1 MKVNE
6 NFTGLSENYLFA
18 DIAKKVRAFKM
29 QAPDADVI
37 SLGIGDVTQ
46 PLAPAVIEALHKAA
60 DEMATATT
68 FRGYGPERGYDFLRE
83 AIVTHDFRARGID
96 IEADEVF
103 VSDGAKSDIGNFQEL
118 LSPECVVAVTDPV
131 YPVYVDSNVM
141 AGRRIVA
148 LPCTAE
154 NGFVPELPSEHV
166 DVIYLCYPNNPT
178 GTTHNKEQLKVWV
191 DYAISEEALILYDAA
206 YEAYIQSKDVPHSI
220 YEIPGA
226 KQCAVEFHSYSKT
239 AGFTG
244 IRCGYTVVPKALLP
258 APPVGKRAASQ
269 LLSKD
274 EDVLPPTGGA
284 REGLLNALWNRRQST
299 KFNGASYLS
308 QRAAEAIYTPEGK
321 AQTKATIAYYMENAR
336 LMREALTAM
345 DFKVYGGVD
354 APYLWVSTPKGM
366 TSWEFFEWM
375 LQSAHVVCTP
385 GVGFGDQGEGFVRLT
400 AFGTHENTEKALE
413 RIRQTLPRE
422 GVVTIQERTI

>member
-18 DIAKKVRAFKM
+18 DIAKKVKAFKM

-83 AIVTHDFRARGID
+83 AIVTLDFRARGID

-141 AGRRIVA
+141 AGRCIVK

-178 GTTHNKEQLKVWV
+178 GTTLNKEQLKVWV

-244 IRCGYTVVPKALLP
+244 IRCGYTVVPKEVKSERVKSEKSGLLET
-258 APPVGKRAASQ
+258 VS
-269 LLSKD
+269 
-274 EDVLPPTGGA
+274 
-284 REGLLNALWNRRQST
+284 LNALWNRRQST

-336 LMREALTAM
+336 LMREALTSM
-345 DFKVYGGVD
+345 GFKVYGGVD

-366 TSWEFFEWM
+366 TSWEFFDWM
-375 LQSAHVVCTP
+375 LHSAHVVCTP
-385 GVGFGDQGEGFVRLT
+385 GAGFGDQGEGFVRLT